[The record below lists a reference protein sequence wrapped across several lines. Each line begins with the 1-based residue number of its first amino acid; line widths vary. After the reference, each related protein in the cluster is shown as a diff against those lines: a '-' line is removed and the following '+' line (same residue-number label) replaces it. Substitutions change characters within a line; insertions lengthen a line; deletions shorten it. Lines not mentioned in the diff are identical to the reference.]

1 MQQKLPQRIIFIPG
15 LFKKNDVLNGK
26 KKMERKFKIKTIL
39 FTIWKKNKCA
49 VNGTTE
55 VIPTT

>member
-15 LFKKNDVLNGK
+15 LFKKDDVLNGK

-39 FTIWKKNKCA
+39 FTI
-49 VNGTTE
+49 
-55 VIPTT
+55 